1 MDQLPNEQE
10 VRMNIAGL
18 AALALAVTATGSAA
32 QEPETRYS
40 LQKTPDGY
48 VRMDTRTGEM
58 SLCTERAGQLVCR
71 IAADE
76 RNAWQD
82 ELDRVTRRLD
92 EVDKRLSALEA
103 SPPQDALP
111 TEEQF
116 EQSLSFMER
125 FFRRFIDIVKDLEEE
140 TDVPKPDVPQPGK
153 T

>member
-1 MDQLPNEQE
+1 M
-10 VRMNIAGL
+10 RIAGL
-18 AALALAVTATGSAA
+18 AALVLAATVPGSLA
-32 QEPETRYS
+32 QDADTRYT
-40 LQKTPDGY
+40 LEKTPDGY

-58 SLCTERAGQLVCR
+58 SLCTERTGQLVCR

-76 RNAWQD
+76 RSAWQD

-92 EVDKRLSALEA
+92 EVEKRLGALEA
-103 SPPQDALP
+103 SPPAQDALP

-125 FFRRFIDIVKDLEEE
+125 FFRRFMDIAKDLEEE
-140 TDVPKPDVPQPGK
+140 SGAPKTNAPPPGK

>member
-1 MDQLPNEQE
+1 M
-10 VRMNIAGL
+10 RIAGL
-18 AALALAVTATGSAA
+18 AATVLAATVPGTPA
-32 QEPETRYS
+32 QDAETRYS
-40 LQKTPDGY
+40 LEKTADGY

-76 RNAWQD
+76 RSAWQD
-82 ELDRVTRRLD
+82 ELDRITRRLD
-92 EVDKRLSALEA
+92 EVEKRLGALEA
-103 SPPQDALP
+103 SPAAQGALP

-125 FFRRFIDIVKDLEEE
+125 FFRRFIDIAKEIEEE
-140 TDVPKPDVPQPGK
+140 SSSPKTDALPPGK

>member
-1 MDQLPNEQE
+1 M
-10 VRMNIAGL
+10 RIAGL
-18 AALALAVTATGSAA
+18 AALVLAATVPGSLA
-32 QEPETRYS
+32 QDAETRYS
-40 LQKTPDGY
+40 LEKTVDGY

-76 RNAWQD
+76 RSAWQD

-92 EVDKRLSALEA
+92 EVEKRLSALEG
-103 SPPQDALP
+103 SPPAQDALSS
-111 TEEQF
+111 EEQF

-125 FFRRFIDIVKDLEEE
+125 FLRRFIDIAKDLEEE
-140 TDVPKPDVPQPGK
+140 SSSPKTDAPPPGK